1 MFSAREKIR
10 RWKAISGL
18 FHLASIFLLVI
29 AASWWV
35 PHPQGKSLTEIS
47 VEIQKQ
53 ADVRRQLLES
63 LDRIVR
69 YQKYYSEVHGK
80 FTRDLN
86 RLPVPDRQTASSEID
101 IRKFY
106 EISVLD
112 ARPNR
117 ILVLATGIGN
127 GDRVTIDEGH
137 RVSANFILPAP
148 SRSYLEDEADRLLR
162 LMGQGRAAEPGLYSR
177 YWKVEAGE
185 GRTFVA
191 NGLRAPVLGQKKELE
206 PARELSSLFA
216 SIREKVENRIMGRQS
231 KDSDSSGRTV
241 ASSAAPTKYPVE
253 WRSEDVFSWLEAAR
267 LAQHVHFREKGKY
280 AKKWEDLDL
289 VSNYDFVQRMKLAK
303 NIRVNPIEFEG
314 EAFRI
319 SVEGT
324 SGDLMGEQY
333 FVDHSG
339 SIRQLRYTETLI
351 QQLQETTNILENFQI
366 NPILDPGGKSDP

>member
-18 FHLASIFLLVI
+18 FHLASISLLILAVC
-29 AASWWV
+29 WWV

-53 ADVRRQLLES
+53 AEVRRTLLES

-69 YQKYYSEVHGK
+69 YQKYYAEVHGK

-117 ILVLATGIGN
+117 ILVLATGISN

-137 RVSANFILPAP
+137 RVSANFILPSP
-148 SRSYLEDEADRLLR
+148 SRTYLEEEADRLLR
-162 LMGQGRAAEPGLYSR
+162 IMGQGKSAETGLYSR
-177 YWKVEAGE
+177 YWKIESGE
-185 GRTFVA
+185 GRSLVA
-191 NGLRAPVLGQKKELE
+191 HGLRAPVLGQKKELE

-216 SIREKVENRIMGRQS
+216 SIREKVESRIMGKPS
-231 KDSDSSGRTV
+231 KDSETDGRSV
-241 ASSAAPTKYPVE
+241 ASGASPSKYPTLWV
-253 WRSEDVFSWLEAAR
+253 SEDVFAWLEAAR

-280 AKKWEDLDL
+280 ARKWEDLDA

-314 EAFRI
+314 ESFRI
-319 SVEGT
+319 SIEGT

-351 QQLQETTNILENFQI
+351 QQLQETTSILENFQI
-366 NPILDPGGKSDP
+366 NPIFEPSGKSDP